1 MGVVLRTDKIY
12 GKLLKYH
19 AFEKCGILDIRLYV
33 NFLSLLLDS
42 FIYAGSRSILNQTSS
57 VPLEHSQWTR
67 THSSSELTLNN

>member
-19 AFEKCGILDIRLYV
+19 GFEKCGILDIRIYV

-42 FIYAGSRSILNQTSS
+42 FIYAGSRSILNQN
-57 VPLEHSQWTR
+57 V
-67 THSSSELTLNN
+67 